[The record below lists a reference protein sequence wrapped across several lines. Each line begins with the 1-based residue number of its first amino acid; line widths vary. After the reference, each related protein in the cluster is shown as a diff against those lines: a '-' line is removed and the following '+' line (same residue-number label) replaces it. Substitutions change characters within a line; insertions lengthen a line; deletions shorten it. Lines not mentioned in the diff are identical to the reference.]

1 MSFYSCYYKLG
12 KHFVIN
18 VVGHLRT
25 VKHGLDGVNMALVDV
40 SASLE
45 MITEDRR
52 TCTAHRAQ
60 LPVQIPQVFELG

>member
-1 MSFYSCYYKLG
+1 
-12 KHFVIN
+12 
-18 VVGHLRT
+18 
-25 VKHGLDGVNMALVDV
+25 MALVDV